1 MTTPTDRQCSSKT
14 GKTQA
19 GLNKEDVGNF
29 LQIHWAGTPETAS
42 FCNCG
47 PLPACRRRELDF
59 RNSSVGSMT
68 RQVRS
73 RRAGRPSKGDRHV
86 MTARVPVET
95 ADLIFRLAD
104 SRGIP
109 ASEFIAEAVQEK
121 LARTDLSDV
130 EIQEELPLQE
140 TA

>member
-1 MTTPTDRQCSSKT
+1 
-14 GKTQA
+14 
-19 GLNKEDVGNF
+19 
-29 LQIHWAGTPETAS
+29 
-42 FCNCG
+42 
-47 PLPACRRRELDF
+47 
-59 RNSSVGSMT
+59 
-68 RQVRS
+68 
-73 RRAGRPSKGDRHV
+73 